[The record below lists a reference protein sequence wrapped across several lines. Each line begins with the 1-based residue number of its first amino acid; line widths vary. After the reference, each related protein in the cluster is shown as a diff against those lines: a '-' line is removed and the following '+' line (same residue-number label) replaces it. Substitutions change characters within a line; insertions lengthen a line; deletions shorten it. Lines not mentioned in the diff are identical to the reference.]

1 MLNTRETE
9 VTEPHQ
15 NVQNP
20 IRVLIVDDHAILR
33 AGVRE
38 MLADEEDLQV
48 VGEAGSAEETLQ
60 LLNNGTEV
68 DVVILD
74 VTLPGQSGIELLK
87 TLRRDRPDLQI
98 LVLSMHPERS
108 FAVRLMRAGAN
119 GYVPK
124 MIVPEELVRAVRAV
138 GSGRRYITPI
148 VAELLAS
155 EAAAEEDG
163 PLHNRLSER
172 ELQVFTRIAR
182 GVSPAVMADEL
193 GLSVK
198 TVSTYRAR
206 LLEKMGMRS
215 NAEIA
220 AYAVRNQLVD

>member
-38 MLADEEDLQV
+38 MLAEEEDLQV
-48 VGEAGSAEETLQ
+48 VGEAGSAEEALQ
-60 LLNNGTEV
+60 LINGGTEV

-182 GVSPAVMADEL
+182 GVSPAVMANEL

-206 LLEKMGMRS
+206 ILEKMGMRS